1 MPRILIVDDEEDL
14 RMLISLILK
23 KAGHETFM
31 AEDGEDL
38 FKKLLGVQ
46 PDLILLDVMMPGMET
61 PEILNKLHETPT
73 NPPVILITVLR
84 YFESEREYIFS
95 CGHVVEYLT
104 KPFDVPK
111 LLGAIDKHLNH
122 GHDHLKGRT
131 IIA

>member
-1 MPRILIVDDEEDL
+1 MSRILIVDDEEDL

-23 KAGHETFM
+23 KAGHESFL

-38 FKKLLGVQ
+38 FKKLPGIR
-46 PDLILLDVMMPGMET
+46 PDIVLLDVMMPGMET
-61 PEILNKLHETPT
+61 PEILNKLRDSPT

-84 YFESEREYIFS
+84 YFESEREFIFS

-104 KPFDVPK
+104 KPFDVSK
-111 LLGAIDKHLNH
+111 LLGAIDKHL
-122 GHDHLKGRT
+122 DHNQHKGRKT